1 MVSRGHLPCPTFDP
15 SERPGVPSERPS
27 VAFCS
32 FSMAD
37 LANTT
42 IKCKKQFMSIVFCTS
57 GVIKQGQHAAG
68 SPQSDNLIKVVS
80 FAMTN
85 VMNVSGFYL
94 NLQDKE

>member
-15 SERPGVPSERPS
+15 SERPGVPSERPA

-42 IKCKKQFMSIVFCTS
+42 IKRKNNSCQLYSAHRVYKTR
-57 GVIKQGQHAAG
+57 AG
-68 SPQSDNLIKVVS
+68 SPQSDNLIEVFS

-85 VMNVSGFYL
+85 VLNVSGFYL